1 MMTNSRLIIYL
12 LFVTVAILFT
22 CKEVTKEEQPPAPA
36 VSKPT
41 ISYPAL
47 GNQEIS
53 QLYSVADKVDMIFY
67 ELPISVNQDDAASAK
82 NSVLYV
88 SPSPVDINSSCRPL
102 GRLSWISQGAIY
114 KEADIYMDSVC
125 QYFIF
130 MTNNKPVAANAMSES
145 GVQFFTNIIK
155 QVEAR
160 Q

>member
-1 MMTNSRLIIYL
+1 MMTTFRLNIQVL
-12 LFVTVAILFT
+12 CVTLAILFA
-22 CKEVTKEEQPPAPA
+22 CKQVKKEEETPVPL
-36 VSKPT
+36 SKPT
-41 ISYPAL
+41 VSYPAL

-53 QLYSVADKVDMIFY
+53 RLYSVTEKVDMIFY

-88 SPSPVDINSSCRPL
+88 SPAPVDINTSCIPL

-130 MTNNKPVAANAMSES
+130 MTNNKPVAANAMSQS
-145 GVQFFTNIIK
+145 GVEFFKNIIT
-155 QVEAR
+155 QVEER
-160 Q
+160 R

>member
-1 MMTNSRLIIYL
+1 MTLSRLSTLVLCITLVL
-12 LFVTVAILFT
+12 LIA
-22 CKEVTKEEQPPAPA
+22 CKQVQKEEQASATP
-36 VSKPT
+36 SKPT

-53 QLYSVADKVDMIFY
+53 QLYSVAEKIDMIFY

-82 NSVLYV
+82 NSVLFI
-88 SPSPVDINSSCRPL
+88 SPAPVDINNSCRPL

-125 QYFIF
+125 QYIIF
-130 MTNNKPVAANAMSES
+130 MTNNKPVAANAMSQS
-145 GVQFFTNIIK
+145 GVQFFTQIIS
-155 QVEAR
+155 QVDER